1 MFSWIKPWYRRV
13 YQRVST
19 LNSLIRKIPVKALGC
34 SKALLLRVRSDD
46 SDVQYLLSTV
56 LRKRESRSST
66 CRTARM
72 VVSANNI
79 RGDLSAGY
87 LGKDGLVL
95 GLATRRFLRTV
106 ARSATE
112 GWH

>member
-1 MFSWIKPWYRRV
+1 
-13 YQRVST
+13 VST
-19 LNSLIRKIPVKALGC
+19 CPHAEQLDTAASCEGSGR
-34 SKALLLRVRSDD
+34 SKALLLRVPSDD

-56 LRKRESRSST
+56 RRKRESQSST
-66 CRTARM
+66 CHTARL

-79 RGDLSAGY
+79 WGNLSASY

-106 ARSATE
+106 ARSSTE